1 MRVLLVSW
9 LFVGLLAVPA
19 TAAEPVDYLRD
30 IKPIFTKH
38 CITCHGA
45 QKQRGGLR
53 LDTAKSAL
61 EGGNSG
67 AVIIASKSNDSLL
80 IKAVTG
86 CEGIKPMPPKEFP
99 RLSAEQI
106 ASLKSWIDQGAKA
119 PATETV
125 DNSKTAKTDH
135 WALQPVHRLPLPVL
149 KNPSPLA
156 GEGGVRGLWPRNPID
171 YFILARLEKDKL
183 TPSPEADRATL
194 LRRVSLDLTGLPPTP
209 AEVETALS
217 DKSPNWYE
225 HAVDRLLASPHY
237 GERWGRHWLDLA
249 RYADSNG
256 YTIDSARSIWKYR
269 DWVIDAINRDLPF
282 DRFTIEQIAGDL
294 LPGATNEQRI
304 ATGFHRNTQ
313 INQEGGIDVEQ
324 FRVESVVDRVNTTG
338 QVWLGL
344 TVGCCQCHDHKFD
357 HFLSQRNYY
366 QFFAFLNNADE
377 PTLELPTPEQVQ
389 RRQQLRDQVAGVEKE
404 LRLLD
409 IAPANK
415 ERDWENRLTA
425 EDKLDLPD
433 EIQRIVALAVSSRD
447 NKMKQQLTAYYLRA
461 NHVPH
466 AIGGLAN
473 PLPFLPAAHAV
484 ADLGRASLDQ
494 RRAELRKVES
504 EIVTTMVMRE
514 RTAPRVTNVMIQ
526 GDFTRK
532 GAKVGPGVPAALH
545 SLQAHGQPSVGFS
558 RLDLANWL
566 VDPKNPLTARVTM
579 NRFWQHYFGLGIV
592 ETENDFGTQG
602 TPPTHPELLDWLAS
616 EFIQQKWSMKA
627 MHRLIVTSATYR
639 QSSKHRPEL
648 AVVDA
653 RNRLL
658 ARQSRVRL
666 EAEVVRDVALATTG
680 LLTRKVGGP
689 SVFPPQP
696 DGVYRFTQLQKDWK
710 TSTGAD
716 RYRRGL
722 YTFFWRSAPYPGLTV
737 FDAPDGTSA
746 CTRRNRSNTPL
757 QALTLLN
764 DQAFLEFA
772 QALAGRVLHEAK
784 GNDAER
790 IRYAFQLCLARPPS
804 PKEEQLLS
812 DLLAKQTA
820 ALETAPE
827 EAKQLAPML
836 QPNDKIEPARA
847 AAWTMAARVLLN
859 LDEFITRE

>member
-1 MRVLLVSW
+1 MRILLVSW

-19 TAAEPVDYLRD
+19 AAAEPVDYLRD
-30 IKPIFTKH
+30 IKPIFAKH
-38 CITCHGA
+38 CITCHGV

-67 AVIIASKSNDSLL
+67 AVIVPGKSNDSLM

-135 WALQPVHRLPLPVL
+135 WALQPVRRLPLPAV
-149 KNPSPLA
+149 KNQA
-156 GEGGVRGLWPRNPID
+156 WPRNPID

-209 AEVETALS
+209 AEVETALN

-269 DWVIDAINRDLPF
+269 DWVIDAFNRDLPF

-294 LPGATNEQRI
+294 LTGATNEQRI

-357 HFLSQRNYY
+357 HFLSQRDYY

-389 RRQQLRDQVAGVEKE
+389 RRLELRNQVAGVEKE

-545 SLQAHGQPSVGFS
+545 ALQAHGQPSVGFS
-558 RLDLANWL
+558 RLDLAHWL

-666 EAEVVRDVALATTG
+666 EAEVVRDVALAGTG

-737 FDAPDGTSA
+737 FDAPDGTNA

-784 GNDAER
+784 GSDPER
-790 IRYAFQLCLARPPS
+790 IRYAFQLCVARSPS

-812 DLLAKQTA
+812 DLLVKQTA
-820 ALETAPE
+820 ALEAAPE

-836 QPNDKIEPARA
+836 QTADKIEPARA